1 QAVGLETPPR
11 TWGRHHSVRSP
22 QLKHGNT
29 PTDVGKTIWHSTAC
43 IESRKHPHGRGE
55 DPTIEARG
63 YRRRETPPRTWGRP
77 FSSLDGCILR
87 RNTPTDVGKTQRR
100 AHAATSVWK
109 HPHGRGE
116 DSSRAHSRCSTGET
130 PPRTWGRPRL
140 RRINRTAV
148 GNTPTDVGKTRMPGA
163 VRSRQRKHP
172 HGRGEDVNAL
182 RGSTSTEETPPRTW
196 GRLL

>member
-1 QAVGLETPPR
+1 VQRGAGSRETPPRTWGRRAGAHLGPACGGNTPTDVGKTKTAQRSIRTHQKHPHGRGEDPKAMVQQAVGLETPPR

-55 DPTIEARG
+55 DPTIKARG
-63 YRRRETPPRTWGRP
+63 YRLMETPPRTWGRP

-116 DSSRAHSRCSTGET
+116 DSSRAH
-130 PPRTWGRPRL
+130 
-140 RRINRTAV
+140 
-148 GNTPTDVGKTRMPGA
+148 
-163 VRSRQRKHP
+163 
-172 HGRGEDVNAL
+172 
-182 RGSTSTEETPPRTW
+182 
-196 GRLL
+196 